1 MQIANMK
8 YVILVQFR
16 NSSQANQT
24 LLQILLNMKG
34 PPFYFGR
41 LIDPKSFWLFRT
53 MDDLWKFILKNT
65 RFCKE
70 ILGKSLAKTGKTK
83 ISKNGNSL
91 Q

>member
-16 NSSQANQT
+16 NSSQTNQT

-41 LIDPKSFWLFRT
+41 LIDPKSF
-53 MDDLWKFILKNT
+53 
-65 RFCKE
+65 
-70 ILGKSLAKTGKTK
+70 
-83 ISKNGNSL
+83 
-91 Q
+91 